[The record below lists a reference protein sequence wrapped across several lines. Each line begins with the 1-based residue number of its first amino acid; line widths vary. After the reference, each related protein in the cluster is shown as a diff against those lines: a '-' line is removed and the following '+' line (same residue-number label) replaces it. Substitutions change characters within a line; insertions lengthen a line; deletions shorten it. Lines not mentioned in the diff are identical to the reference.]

1 MKATPTALQS
11 LRLLLKEIKQ
21 VFDKV
26 KKNFQIGLTLPELP
40 AILFLVLVDE
50 KKKKEKKRECQQ
62 CLGIK
67 PNAPPEFRNTRRIIG
82 RECSLGEK
90 QG

>member
-1 MKATPTALQS
+1 MVKATRTALQS

-40 AILFLVLVDE
+40 AILFWVLVDE
-50 KKKKEKKRECQQ
+50 
-62 CLGIK
+62 
-67 PNAPPEFRNTRRIIG
+67 
-82 RECSLGEK
+82 
-90 QG
+90 

>member
-50 KKKKEKKRECQQ
+50 KKKKKKKE
-62 CLGIK
+62 
-67 PNAPPEFRNTRRIIG
+67 NASNA
-82 RECSLGEK
+82 
-90 QG
+90 

>member
-1 MKATPTALQS
+1 M
-11 LRLLLKEIKQ
+11 
-21 VFDKV
+21 

-50 KKKKEKKRECQQ
+50 KKIKKKKRECQQ

-67 PNAPPEFRNTRRIIG
+67 PNAPLEFRNTRRIIG
-82 RECSLGEK
+82 REWSLGEK
-90 QG
+90 QGEQNQTRMI